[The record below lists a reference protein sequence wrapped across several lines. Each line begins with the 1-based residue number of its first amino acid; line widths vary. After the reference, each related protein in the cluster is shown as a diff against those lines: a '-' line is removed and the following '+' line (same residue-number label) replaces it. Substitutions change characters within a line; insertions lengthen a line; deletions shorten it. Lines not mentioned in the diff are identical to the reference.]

1 MSKIFEAYKKRAG
14 GEPDLSQEVTRAATQ
29 TLFPSPPGRQRL
41 EFNELANSLL
51 RLQKTGSGLA
61 LGFAASV
68 AGEGASYV
76 SHQVAIQLALNLRKR
91 VIWIDGNFRDPQ
103 RKLGAGSSLS
113 FAALLQAPDRLA
125 ELAPDASPVFL
136 RGGTELA
143 RLMGYFAADSYA
155 RLIRQLT
162 ADFDFTILDLPP
174 ILEATE
180 TAVMAGSL
188 DGLLLVIE
196 SKRLKWEVIKSGVDS
211 LREKDVPVLG
221 AVINRRRYE
230 LPKFIYDRI

>member
-14 GEPDLSQEVTRAATQ
+14 GEADLTQEVTRAATQ
-29 TLFPSPPGRQRL
+29 TIFPSPPGRQRL

-51 RLQKTGSGLA
+51 RLQKTSTGLA
-61 LGFAASV
+61 LGFAASMS
-68 AGEGASYV
+68 GEGASYV

-125 ELAPDASPVFL
+125 ELGRDASPVFL

-143 RLMGYFAADSYA
+143 RLMGYFAADSYTA
-155 RLIRQLT
+155 LIRRLT
-162 ADFDFTILDLPP
+162 TSFDFAILDLPP

-180 TAVMAGSL
+180 TAIMAGPL
-188 DGLLLVIE
+188 DGLLVVIE
-196 SKRLKWEVIKSGVDS
+196 SKRLKWEVIKHGIDS
-211 LREKDVPVLG
+211 LREKDVPVMG

-230 LPKFIYDRI
+230 LPKFIYDRL